1 MSENKQKL
9 PLIESLRLN
18 GRACAFLF
26 RQVPMVFLSNIAQS
40 VFSALTPYVGIYLSA
55 RLIDELAGE
64 RNPEKLV
71 MWVLWIIGT
80 ALVFGISRA
89 MIQRWK
95 DTRNVAW
102 WFHEIMIYARKMLH
116 MDFCDMDNSETF
128 KLYHQI
134 MQNTRWT
141 GWGLERIRVLFRQTL
156 DAVLNILGAA
166 ALSVT
171 LFTQLVPE
179 SAGEYTVMNHPLF
192 IITMI
197 SVMMISVILSP
208 MCAKKADSYAPKIAE
223 CMRSGNRTHGF
234 FSELSSEQERA
245 ADIRIYN
252 QEAICEHYF
261 KTTNE
266 VLRSG
271 KLLRMVRGKLGLIR
285 ALGALISTLF
295 TGVVYLFVCAKAW
308 AGAFGVGAVT
318 QYIGAMVALSGGI
331 TSLVSVLGAI
341 QNNAY
346 FLRENFKFLDIPN
359 NMYQGSLTTEKRSD
373 IEYEVEFRNV
383 SFKYPGSDQY
393 SLKNVSM
400 KFKVGKRLAIVGQNG
415 SGKTT
420 FIKLLCRLYDPT
432 EGQIFLN
439 GIDIRKYKYD
449 DYMNIFA
456 VVFQDFQLLAFTLGE
471 NVAAGQEYDRAKA
484 ERCLR
489 DAGFGERL
497 DSLPKGLDTHL
508 YRYFKEDGVEV
519 SGGEAQKIA
528 IARALYKDAPFIIL
542 DEPTAALDPIA
553 EAEVYGKFD
562 AITNGK
568 TAIYISHRL
577 SSCKFC
583 DEIAVF
589 HEGAVVQHGTHAEL
603 VADEKGKYHELW
615 HAQAQYYVENETEA
629 VPDI

>member
-1 MSENKQKL
+1 MSKNKQKL

-18 GRACAFLF
+18 GRAFAFLF

-102 WFHEIMIYARKMLH
+102 WFHEVMIYARKMLH

-166 ALSVT
+166 ALSAT

-179 SAGEYTVMNHPLF
+179 SAGKYTVMNHPLF

-208 MCAKKADSYAPKIAE
+208 MCTKKADSYAPKIAE
-223 CMRSGNRTHGF
+223 WMRSGNRTHGF

-285 ALGALISTLF
+285 ALGTLISTLF

-331 TSLVSVLGAI
+331 TALISVLGAI

-359 NMYQGSLTTEKRSD
+359 NMYQGSLTTEKRAD
-373 IEYEVEFRNV
+373 RKYEVEFRNV

-432 EGQIFLN
+432 EGEILLN
-439 GIDIRKYKYD
+439 GIDIRKYRYD

-456 VVFQDFQLLAFTLGE
+456 VVFQDFQLFAFTLGE
-471 NVAAGQEYDRAKA
+471 NVASGQSYDRGRA

-489 DAGFGERL
+489 EAGFGERL
-497 DSLPKGLDTHL
+497 DSMPKGLDTYL
-508 YRYFKEDGVEV
+508 YRFFDEEGVEI

-553 EAEVYGKFD
+553 EAEIYSKFD
-562 AITNGK
+562 QIAGDK

-589 HEGAVVQHGTHAEL
+589 HKGSVVQHGTHEEL

-615 HAQAQYYVENETEA
+615 HAQAQYYVEEEM
-629 VPDI
+629 